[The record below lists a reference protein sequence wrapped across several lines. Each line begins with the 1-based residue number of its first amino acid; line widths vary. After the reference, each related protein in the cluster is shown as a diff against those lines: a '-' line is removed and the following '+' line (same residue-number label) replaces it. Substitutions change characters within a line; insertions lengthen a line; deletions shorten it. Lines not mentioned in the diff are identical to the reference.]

1 MSWADKITATCYKCS
16 FGAQFVVVL
25 KYMVK
30 EINTKVKRYFRWKI
44 NGCYVLATSYLSM
57 GNINNGTVISNLKRK
72 KYINI
77 EKDKSKK
84 RKMKKEKNWKTHCQ
98 KRKLK
103 EKNEERRYVKDTL
116 S

>member
-1 MSWADKITATCYKCS
+1 MSWADKITATCYEYP

-44 NGCYVLATSYLSM
+44 NDCYVLVTNYLNM
-57 GNINNGTVISNLKRK
+57 GNINNRTIISNLKRK

-84 RKMKKEKNWKTHCQ
+84 KEEWRNRKIDRHTVKRWK
-98 KRKLK
+98 
-103 EKNEERRYVKDTL
+103 
-116 S
+116 